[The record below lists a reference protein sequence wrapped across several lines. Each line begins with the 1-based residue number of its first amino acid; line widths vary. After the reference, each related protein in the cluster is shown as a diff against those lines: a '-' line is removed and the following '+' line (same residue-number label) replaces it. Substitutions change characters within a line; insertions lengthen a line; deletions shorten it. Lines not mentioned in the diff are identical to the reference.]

1 MASSNVPIR
10 VLIAD
15 DHPVVRLGLTAMLD
29 AHADV
34 EVIGDVKDIAAL
46 LHCVSTARPDVVVLD
61 LDLEPDG
68 DDDMAALK
76 SLRKHS
82 QDTRIV
88 VYTAHEE
95 ESRIV
100 DALALGVEGYIL
112 KSADPNELL
121 KAIHVVHRGGTL
133 LHSNVASKLMKH
145 MRSHPAGKQQ
155 APFNMSRRE
164 MDVLRLMAEGKS
176 NQKIA
181 DQLVISERTVKFHV
195 SSILG
200 KLEVENRTA
209 AVLKATRNGILAQSN
224 G

>member
-76 SLRKHS
+76 GLRKHS

-100 DALALGVEGYIL
+100 DALALGVEGYVL

-155 APFNMSRRE
+155 ALDNISRRE